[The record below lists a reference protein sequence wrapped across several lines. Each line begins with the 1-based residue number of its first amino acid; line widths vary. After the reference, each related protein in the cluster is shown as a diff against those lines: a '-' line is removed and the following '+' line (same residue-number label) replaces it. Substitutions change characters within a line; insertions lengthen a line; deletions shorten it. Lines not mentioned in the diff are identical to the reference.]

1 MSYSTTHVTFF
12 LFSAPSI
19 FQKFFLVTDY
29 IQRIPASQRKKGSC
43 SSLDKRT
50 GVQSDP
56 GRTHV
61 RSCNC
66 SAQNPATA
74 PGSLAQCTVP
84 PPLILHTRAHVFRAC
99 TRTHTHTDTDTMVWT
114 QTGSP
119 LLAHRVFP
127 FPLPRKPFGQTDTR
141 LPASQEAWFL
151 TLLETWFL
159 ILFNSINH

>member
-1 MSYSTTHVTFF
+1 MSYLTTHVTFF

-43 SSLDKRT
+43 CSLDKRT

-74 PGSLAQCTVP
+74 PGSLAQSTMTPSSNPSVS
-84 PPLILHTRAHVFRAC
+84 RAC
-99 TRTHTHTDTDTMVWT
+99 VRTRVHTHALSQWSGHRQATLPWPFVFVCSLCPE
-114 QTGSP
+114 SP
-119 LLAHRVFP
+119 FAGQIHGF
-127 FPLPRKPFGQTDTR
+127 LPDKQQ
-141 LPASQEAWFL
+141 LS
-151 TLLETWFL
+151 
-159 ILFNSINH
+159 